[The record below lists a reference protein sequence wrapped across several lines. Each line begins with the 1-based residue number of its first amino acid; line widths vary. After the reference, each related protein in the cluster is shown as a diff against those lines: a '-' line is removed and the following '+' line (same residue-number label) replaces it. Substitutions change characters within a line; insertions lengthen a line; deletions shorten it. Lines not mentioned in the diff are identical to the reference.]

1 MDSVKEFT
9 IDRKKWVRGRGS
21 FDTHLRNLT
30 DGRHCCLGFF
40 SKACGFKNEDILE
53 LSSIE
58 DLAAQFGSDSVRVKR
73 VLFSAG
79 QMNAT
84 STFWQDLYAINDDE
98 IYSDAEREELITA
111 KFAAVGITV
120 HFKG

>member
-1 MDSVKEFT
+1 MELVKEFT

-21 FDTHLRNLT
+21 VDSHLRNLT
-30 DGRHCCLGFF
+30 DGRQCCLGFF
-40 SKACGFKNEDILE
+40 SKKCGFKNDDILD

-58 DLAAQFGSDSVRVKR
+58 DLAAYFGMDSERVKR

-79 QMNAT
+79 QVSAT

-98 IYSDAEREELITA
+98 LYSDAEREELITA